1 MNFLRGIFTKWKAGP
16 KETKRSK
23 RSMGKKSKESLK
35 LFGSHAA
42 PTGWGYLS
50 GGMFNLEP
58 PLQDLLAH
66 FESKF

>member
-1 MNFLRGIFTKWKAGP
+1 MNFLRNIFTKRKAGP
-16 KETKRSK
+16 KETKRSN

-50 GGMFNLEP
+50 GGMFNLEF
-58 PLQDLLAH
+58 PLRNLQAY
-66 FESKF
+66 FES